1 MEDIIIEN
9 KNQKDS
15 KYSEI
20 IDECLNLGLKE
31 ESKLPEWVLDIEGMS
46 GKCYRHFI
54 NNLSSRIKDCRY
66 LEIGAW
72 KGSTSASCGYGN
84 QGISMDIVDNWS
96 QFNPK
101 GNVKEIFEKNI
112 SRMKKDSGVEK
123 ISIHNEDYKTVNL
136 GEKKFNLYFFDGP
149 HKLKDQYDAINIF
162 LDKMEEEFIFIV
174 DDWNWPMVSMGT
186 DYAIKKN
193 NLLIKKSIEI
203 ITTESK
209 QRYAKSSFH
218 NGYAFFILQKQ

>member
-1 MEDIIIEN
+1 MKDIIIKN

-20 IDECLNLGLKE
+20 IDKSLNLGLKE

-54 NNLSSRIKDCRY
+54 NNLSSSIEDCRY

-72 KGSTSASCGYGN
+72 KGSTSTSCGYGN
-84 QGISMDIVDNWS
+84 KSISMDIVDNWS

-101 GNVKEIFEKNI
+101 GDVKKIFEKNI

-123 ISIHNEDYKTVNL
+123 ISIHNQNYKKVNL

-149 HKLKDQYDAINIF
+149 HLVEDQYNAIDMFI
-162 LDKMEEEFIFIV
+162 DKMDEEFIFIV
-174 DDWNWPMVSMGT
+174 DDWNWPMVSIGT
-186 DYAIKKN
+186 EYAIRKN
-193 NLLIKKSIEI
+193 NLLVKKSVEI

-209 QRYAKSSFH
+209 KRYAQSPFH